1 MNFSRTTGTTYI
13 FVGLQRYSQVWH
25 MYLSDQEATWY
36 LSDYNINIYT
46 CRTSTS
52 TLVFSP
58 PYIFVGLT
66 SVTLEIL
73 LRSNIYTVRLKLG
86 IFQLQSFPMEI
97 YEDPAM
103 IENWRYSY
111 ISERFRSRFLS
122 YSYMFEYSRYRVF
135 QRNIHIYLNIL

>member
-1 MNFSRTTGTTYI
+1 MRHI
-13 FVGLQRYSQVWH
+13 
-25 MYLSDQEATWY
+25 YLSDFNGIHRYDICICQTKKRLVY
-36 LSDYNINIYT
+36 LSDYNIDIYT
-46 CRTSTS
+46 CRTSNS